1 MAQFP
6 DIQQPVYPFTTK
18 LKDPSL
24 QSEMENGLVV
34 SRARF
39 TRVPLNFTLKWTALP
54 AADYALLRDFY
65 LNTVYGGSL
74 AFNWYYPTVPD
85 DSFSGRLFSVR
96 FTGGDVTFE
105 LAAPGYYSGKITIQ
119 EVLYA

>member
-18 LKDPSL
+18 LKDPAL

-39 TRVPLNFTLKWTALP
+39 TRMPQTFTLQWKALP
-54 AADYALLRDFY
+54 AADYATLRDFY
-65 LNTVYGGSL
+65 RGTVYGGSL
-74 AFNWYYPTVPD
+74 AFDWYYPTVPN
-85 DSFSGRLFSVR
+85 DSYSGKLFSVR
-96 FTGGDVTFE
+96 FTGGDISFD
-105 LAAPGYYSGKITIQ
+105 LAAPGYYSGKLTIQ
-119 EVLYA
+119 EV